1 MGIQYGR
8 LEALNAFAGRH
19 SRQGETMKSAFVVS
33 ALVTLVVLDPVRAQV
48 KPVFLGTWKMDVAR
62 SDTPKFVP
70 WYQRQELLTIT
81 STATELRI
89 ERPGNPP
96 LTYRLD
102 GSEQRYDEG
111 SGDAARQ
118 VRTQLV
124 VTGATLM
131 TRTTLLRQDRDPKSG
146 AVSSAAGVTD
156 IEVYTLL
163 AGGVQLV
170 VERRAHRQSNPPT
183 LPGLLFDSSIDPLV
197 HKYTDV
203 FQRASTG

>member
-1 MGIQYGR
+1 
-8 LEALNAFAGRH
+8 
-19 SRQGETMKSAFVVS
+19 MKSAFVVS
-33 ALVTLVVLDPVRAQV
+33 VLITLAVLDPVRAQV
-48 KPVFLGTWKMDVAR
+48 KPVLLGTWKMDVAR
-62 SDTPKFVP
+62 SDTPKIVP

-89 ERPGNPP
+89 ERPGSLP

-102 GSEQRYDEG
+102 GLEQLYDEG
-111 SGDAARQ
+111 SGDPARR

-131 TRTTLLRQDRDPKSG
+131 TRATPVREDRDPETG
-146 AVSSAAGVTD
+146 VVSSAVGVTSID
-156 IEVYTLL
+156 VYTLL

-170 VERRAHRQSNPPT
+170 VERSGQRQTIPPT
-183 LPGLLFDSSIDPLV
+183 LHGLPYDSSTDPLV

-203 FQRASTG
+203 FLRAAP

>member
-1 MGIQYGR
+1 MPPPDGTADKGGTMKP
-8 LEALNAFAGRH
+8 AFAI
-19 SRQGETMKSAFVVS
+19 SVLI
-33 ALVTLVVLDPVRAQV
+33 ALAVLDPVRAQV
-48 KPVFLGTWKMDVAR
+48 KPVFLGAWKMDVTR
-62 SDTPKFVP
+62 SDTPKLVP

-89 ERPGNPP
+89 ERPGSLP

-111 SGDAARQ
+111 SGDLARQ

-131 TRTTLLRQDRDPKSG
+131 TRATLVRQDRDPKSR
-146 AVSSAAGVTD
+146 AVSSAVGVTD

-170 VERRAHRQSNPPT
+170 VERSAQRQSNPPT
-183 LPGLLFDSSIDPLV
+183 LPGFPFDSSIDPLV